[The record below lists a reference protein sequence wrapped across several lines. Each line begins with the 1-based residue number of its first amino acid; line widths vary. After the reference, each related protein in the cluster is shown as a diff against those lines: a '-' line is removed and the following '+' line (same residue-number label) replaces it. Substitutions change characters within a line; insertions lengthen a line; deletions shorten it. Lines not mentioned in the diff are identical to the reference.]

1 MKELDMQSNK
11 LLAACCAAAITAY
24 SSATL
29 AADVVIG
36 VPNWPSVRATA
47 HVLKV
52 ALESKLDLEVE
63 LKDGSNQ
70 QVFDAMDAG
79 SMHVHPEAWLPNL
92 DHLRRK
98 YVLAK
103 KSIKMNPSGATGT
116 QAMCVTK
123 GTAERTGIKDLK
135 DLRDPEMA
143 KKFDSD
149 GDGKGEVWIGADGW
163 GSTPIEQVRA
173 RSYGYDATMT
183 LKIMEESAALS
194 EVDTA
199 VSEEKDI
206 VFFCYTPHHMF
217 AQHDLVVLN
226 EPPYEANKWII
237 VPPSPTPGWLEKS
250 SAAVAWDTAQLH
262 VSYAAAL
269 EAEQPEAAAMLANVS
284 LSTDTLTA
292 MTYALAVEKQDP
304 ADFAAN
310 WVEENKTI
318 VDGWFE

>member
-1 MKELDMQSNK
+1 MRSNK

-36 VPNWPSVRATA
+36 VPNWPSVQATA

-70 QVFDAMDAG
+70 AVFDAMDAG

-98 YVLAK
+98 YVLGK

-116 QAMCVTK
+116 QAMCVTR

-135 DLRDPEMA
+135 ELRDPEMA
-143 KKFDSD
+143 KKFDTD

-173 RSYGYDATMT
+173 RSYGYDQTMT
-183 LKIMEESAALS
+183 LKIMEESDALS
-194 EVDTA
+194 DVETA
-199 VSEEKDI
+199 VSEDKDI

-226 EPPYEANKWII
+226 EPAYDAKKWVI

-250 SAAVAWDTAQLH
+250 SAAVAWDTAHLH
-262 VSYAAAL
+262 VSYATAL
-269 EAEQPEAAAMLANVS
+269 EEAQPEAAAMLSKVS

-292 MTYALAVEKQDP
+292 MTFALAVENQAP
-304 ADFAAN
+304 ADFAAK
-310 WVEENKTI
+310 WVEDNQAI

>member
-1 MKELDMQSNK
+1 MRSNK

-36 VPNWPSVRATA
+36 VPNWPSVQATA

-70 QVFDAMDAG
+70 AVFDAMDAG

-98 YVLAK
+98 YVLGK

-135 DLRDPEMA
+135 ELRDPEMA
-143 KKFDSD
+143 KKFDTD

-173 RSYGYDATMT
+173 RSYGYDQTMT
-183 LKIMEESAALS
+183 LKIMEESDALS
-194 EVDTA
+194 DVETA
-199 VSEEKDI
+199 VSEDKDI

-226 EPPYEANKWII
+226 EPAYDAKKWVI

-250 SAAVAWDTAQLH
+250 SAAVAWDTAHLH
-262 VSYAAAL
+262 VSYATAL
-269 EAEQPEAAAMLANVS
+269 EEAQPEAAAMLAKVS

-292 MTYALAVEKQDP
+292 MTFALAVENQAP
-304 ADFAAN
+304 ADFAAK
-310 WVEENKTI
+310 WVEDNQAI
-318 VDGWFE
+318 VDGWFK